1 MIAGLPS
8 NIFLLFTAA
17 PLLLCVSPVMIFAG
31 TLLAKET
38 APTPELAALPV
49 TVMIVT
55 AALSMGPVVRI
66 YQQLGRR
73 KGTWVGVLCTVA
85 GTSICFVAARQGWFA
100 ALVAGGFFYGVSQAF
115 LHQYRFIGFE
125 SLANPEDFPKAFAV
139 LMMSGVVSAWL
150 GPEIAWQGKDLLEA
164 PFGYAGS
171 FLILLFLHLVAFV
184 VLYRLQDPPVENTTA
199 ATGGR
204 PLSQIVF
211 QVPWLLSF
219 LAAAIGFGVMAS
231 MMTSTPITMNS
242 GGSFTLKETKWV
254 MQTHIIAMFLPSPA
268 VPWLITRIGV
278 QGLMFAGSIILIMA
292 PLLALTGQEFVH
304 YFWSLLLLGVGWNF
318 LFQSGTTL
326 LTTCYRPEE
335 RFRVQAV
342 YDTGVIF
349 VQALATLTSVPILL
363 RLGWGGI
370 SWFSLPF
377 ALFMLLAAGAFLVFG
392 RERPP
397 PAPTPNQL

>member
-55 AALSMGPVVRI
+55 AALSMGPVVTI

-242 GGSFTLKETKWV
+242 GGSFTLGARAAEAGYGGTPERRRRGQAPAVGVNSCNTTTARPWRGS
-254 MQTHIIAMFLPSPA
+254 APRLLSPA
-268 VPWLITRIGV
+268 AAIPASRPDG
-278 QGLMFAGSIILIMA
+278 GSGAGSGL
-292 PLLALTGQEFVH
+292 
-304 YFWSLLLLGVGWNF
+304 
-318 LFQSGTTL
+318 
-326 LTTCYRPEE
+326 
-335 RFRVQAV
+335 
-342 YDTGVIF
+342 
-349 VQALATLTSVPILL
+349 
-363 RLGWGGI
+363 
-370 SWFSLPF
+370 
-377 ALFMLLAAGAFLVFG
+377 
-392 RERPP
+392 
-397 PAPTPNQL
+397 